1 MALKVGVTG
10 GIGSGKSTVC
20 RVFECLGVPVYYA
33 DDRARWLTENHVEI
47 VAEVTALLGPEAYT
61 HDGGYNTAFVS
72 SRVFGDKSLLQR
84 LNQIIHPRVGEDSR
98 RWFEQHADQ
107 PILMKEAAI
116 MKKQGSELD
125 YIVAVIAPEQ
135 LRISRVLTRDK
146 KRTKEQIMAIIAN
159 QGTDEYFRSIADF
172 IVYNNESELIIPQVV
187 EIYNTLLASA
197 SGSN

>member
-61 HDGGYNTAFVS
+61 RDGGYNTAFVS

-187 EIYNTLLASA
+187 EIYDTLLASA